1 MSMHLPVWI
10 AIIIGVALGAL
21 GAGFV
26 LWQPISG
33 RGRFVLTM
41 VVLAI
46 TVAVA
51 MVVFR
56 RMDQAVNN
64 LPLPK

>member
-1 MSMHLPVWI
+1 MHLPVWI
-10 AIIIGVALGAL
+10 AIIVGAVLGAVSV
-21 GAGFV
+21 GFV

-56 RMDQAVNN
+56 HMDHAVNN